1 MPSRSGVG
9 ETRRR
14 NHKQVTNDHGLL
26 NQVAHSLARY
36 LRRGNALPAPEQTR
50 AAAHRYTEEE
60 LSARAEEFNRKAD
73 TYWLKLADDPSGRR
87 HTLNKPFSGV
97 IAAPGTLYRLGL
109 ALEELHVGVGLTV
122 LDFGA
127 GSCWF
132 SSCLNR
138 LGCRTI
144 ALDVSPAALELGRE
158 LFRLDPR
165 HRPELE
171 PRFEVYNG
179 HRIPLPDASVDRI
192 GCFDAFH
199 HVPNQDEV
207 LGEMFRVLRE
217 GGRVVLAEPGEGHT
231 HSDHA
236 TFDTERYGI
245 LENELD
251 ILDLERRARAAGFR
265 EVSLKP
271 YPDPGV
277 MSVSPRDYTR
287 LMEGDPQPFPMASLQ
302 QSLRSNFIV
311 VLQKGHAER
320 DSRCPGRL
328 RARLELIDPRGPL
341 LARGGTTLTLLV
353 AVWNEGDTVWRHGI
367 DPLGGSV
374 MLGSHLL
381 DERRSLIRAD
391 FSRTELSID
400 VPPGAVI
407 QVLAHVPAPSDPGRY
422 VLRFDPVD
430 DQVAWFSQIG
440 SPTLDLE
447 VEIRSDVDAPSLRA
461 DIAALQ
467 AGLLR
472 LPAGVRRELL
482 LQVTNTGSCRWPDS
496 PTPGPY
502 AIRLAG
508 QLLSAEGELLDR
520 DFLRESLPGEVAVG
534 GSVTVPVRFRA
545 PLEPGRYVLK
555 IDLVQEC
562 VCWFEERGSRALR
575 LTLEVTDEVPD
586 STDPGVLR
594 ASLELLVSEPTLRG
608 RPHSRVPLLLRA
620 TNRGNTLWL
629 HERRPSGGHVA
640 LGGHLIPEDTNTAVD
655 YVRLPLP
662 ADVPPRATVEIA
674 GELEMPATPGI
685 HRLELDLVAEGIA
698 WFGTSGAPLVQV
710 VVEEP

>member
-1 MPSRSGVG
+1 MSPRHPD
-9 ETRRR
+9 EE
-14 NHKQVTNDHGLL
+14 L
-26 NQVAHSLARY
+26 LAR
-36 LRRGNALPAPEQTR
+36 
-50 AAAHRYTEEE
+50 TED
-60 LSARAEEFNRKAD
+60 FNRKAD
-73 TYWLKLADDPSGRR
+73 TFWLELAADPSGRR
-87 HTLNKPFSGV
+87 HTLNKPFSGI
-97 IAAPGTLYRLGL
+97 IAAPGILYRLGL
-109 ALEELHVGVGLTV
+109 ALEELHLGAGLTV

-171 PRFEVYNG
+171 PRFEVYDG

-192 GCFDAFH
+192 ACFDAFH

-217 GGRVVLAEPGEGHT
+217 GGRAVLAEPGEGHT

-236 TFDTERYGI
+236 AFDTERYGV

-251 ILDLERRARAAGFR
+251 ILDVERRARAAGFR

-271 YPDPGV
+271 YPDPGAL
-277 MSVSPRDYTR
+277 SVSPRDYVR
-287 LMEGDPQPFPMASLQ
+287 LMEGDPRPFPMAPLQ

-311 VLQKGHAER
+311 VLQKGRAVR
-320 DSRCPGRL
+320 DSRGPGRL
-328 RARLELIDPRGPL
+328 RARLELIDPQGPL
-341 LARGGTTLTLLV
+341 VARGGTTLTLLV
-353 AVWNEGDTVWRHGI
+353 AAWNEGDTLWRHGI

-381 DERRSLIRAD
+381 DEWRRVIRAD
-391 FSRTELSID
+391 FARTELSVD

-407 QVLAHVPAPSDPGRY
+407 QILAHVPVPPDPGRY
-422 VLRFDPVD
+422 VLRLDLVD
-430 DQVAWFSQIG
+430 DQVAWFSQMG
-440 SPTLDLE
+440 SPTLDLDLEIKSE
-447 VEIRSDVDAPSLRA
+447 VEAPSLRA
-461 DIAALQ
+461 EIAAVE
-467 AGLLR
+467 AGPLR
-472 LPAGVRRELL
+472 VPAGVRRAPVLR
-482 LQVTNTGSCRWPDS
+482 VTNTGSCRWPHS

-534 GSVTVPVRFRA
+534 GSVTTPARFRA
-545 PLEPGRYVLK
+545 PLEPGSYVLK

-562 VCWFEERGSRALR
+562 VCWFEERGSRPLR
-575 LTLEVTDEVPD
+575 LALEVTDEVPD
-586 STDPGVLR
+586 SADPGVLR
-594 ASLELLVSEPTLRG
+594 ASLELLLPESTLRS
-608 RPHSRVPLLLRA
+608 RPKARVPLLLRA

-640 LGGHLIPEDTNTAVD
+640 LGGRLLAEGTSTPVD
-655 YVRLPLP
+655 YLRVL
-662 ADVPPRATVEIA
+662 
-674 GELEMPATPGI
+674 
-685 HRLELDLVAEGIA
+685 
-698 WFGTSGAPLVQV
+698 
-710 VVEEP
+710 